1 MSDGKQDSKFPKS
14 LTVIDKNG
22 RRVTDGMAMYRA
34 MHNVSQRSDYSL
46 DTILTKELPSG
57 KKLKYE
63 PSNTTR
69 PG

>member
-1 MSDGKQDSKFPKS
+1 MSDGKKDLKFPKS

-22 RRVTDGMAMYRA
+22 RRVTDSMAMYRA

-46 DTILTKELPSG
+46 DAILAKELPPG
-57 KKLKYE
+57 KKIKYV

>member
-1 MSDGKQDSKFPKS
+1 MSDGKQDLKFPKS

-22 RRVTDGMAMYRA
+22 RRVTDCMGVYRH

-46 DTILTKELPSG
+46 DTILTKELPPG